1 MALKVPFFLSSTN
14 NIKPNQPSKRDFLI
28 CVHPTSAVKKS
39 LLKAGNRGRPSRAT
53 VNCGAGILPALPLV
67 KLGNRGRP
75 SRATLST
82 APTT

>member
-1 MALKVPFFLSSTN
+1 MALRVPFFLSLTDS
-14 NIKPNQPSKRDFLI
+14 IKANQPSKRDFLI

-39 LLKAGNRGRPSRAT
+39 LLKAGNRGQDARAT

-67 KLGNRGRP
+67 KLGNRAHVA
-75 SRATLST
+75 RATLST